1 MLGVSQEAGIRYHD
15 RGYRAQILYDFSCVV
30 EPTHMGV
37 ASGEI
42 AMRLRVARI
51 LLDRKE
57 QFRRGLIELPAEE
70 MRGAQPRELDLNRT
84 TFQITF
90 LVRNKPRI
98 GKTLKPMGSISR
110 RPQVS
115 AAHPAQGDRRAVTS
129 CGPTIQADDQTASL
143 SARFVTA
150 AAAIGS
156 IAALAR
162 WNKTAQTAKA
172 ISRRSNRN
180 CHDRSRGRAE
190 SGGRMALPR
199 LMRARSGR
207 NAPRNGCRKGG
218 AEVGLRAADRRRV
231 PQAICWCQERNTAC
245 P

>member
-180 CHDRSRGRAE
+180 CHDRSRGRAAG
-190 SGGRMALPR
+190 GGRMALPPADAGA
-199 LMRARSGR
+199 L
-207 NAPRNGCRKGG
+207 G
-218 AEVGLRAADRRRV
+218 AECASQRLPERRG
-231 PQAICWCQERNTAC
+231 
-245 P
+245 